1 MHSFPNGDSHHMSII
16 ICPSCGNQF
25 QQAKRRQGTIKCPR
39 CGFPIPVITRPVS
52 KPSSHERQASRGD
65 EQQSRPKPIPFQEAT
80 SSPSVLDEF
89 MDQPSPFG
97 PSSTRE
103 KERDSRGKNA
113 SAGRISRSNKE
124 PALIPIKDVEISAP
138 RMQKTNEQKR
148 RISSPARESPASQKR
163 NQGRQRVP
171 STPPTGSEI
180 KMVPISRPTKKD
192 GGHLSNISDLVH
204 KQRKESKDSGP
215 GRKTAIPSISVPEN
229 EMFSV
234 GVASTTTGKEAS
246 ERRQVDQASTMKQPT
261 ISDLGP
267 RTARDLESTM
277 KTEIEL
283 FRKQAKRDGMQRPK
297 NNTQGTHELKKVSV
311 TDEPE
316 SLNEILKDLVKID
329 QFIKASALVKRDGT
343 ILASAISSLVSDSLI
358 AVIATTV
365 SNIAKDIVFATESG
379 DLKYITISGSKGIV
393 HLVPIIAEIFLV
405 ILTSAGSKRGVIEV
419 MARHVEKKTKKYL
432 NI

>member
-52 KPSSHERQASRGD
+52 KPSSHERQGSRGD
-65 EQQSRPKPIPFQEAT
+65 EHQSRPKPIPFQEAT
-80 SSPSVLDEF
+80 SPSVLDEF
-89 MDQPSPFG
+89 TDQPSPFG

-103 KERDSRGKNA
+103 KDRDSLGKNA
-113 SAGRISRSNKE
+113 GAGGISRSNKE
-124 PALIPIKDVEISAP
+124 PALIPITDVEISAP
-138 RMQKTNEQKR
+138 RMQKTIEQKKR
-148 RISSPARESPASQKR
+148 TPSPARESTASEKR
-163 NQGRQRVP
+163 NKGSQRVP

-180 KMVPISRPTKKD
+180 KMVPISRPPKKD
-192 GGHLSNISDLVH
+192 GSHLSNISDLVH
-204 KQRKESKDSGP
+204 KQRKESKDSSK
-215 GRKTAIPSISVPEN
+215 GRKTGISSISVPEN

-234 GVASTTTGKEAS
+234 GVASTTIGKETS
-246 ERRQVDQASTMKQPT
+246 KRRQVDQASTKKQST

-297 NNTQGTHELKKVSV
+297 NKPQETQELKKVSV

-343 ILASAISSLVSDSLI
+343 ILASAISSQVSDSLI

-379 DLKYITISGSKGIV
+379 ELKYITISGSKGIV

-405 ILTSAGSKRGVIEV
+405 ILTSAGSKRGVVEV